1 MEILISKAR
10 SLERMRAAAAW
21 MLFAFWAGLCSC
33 NAAAAEGDSM
43 EYAIKAAYL
52 YKFGIYVEWPQH
64 AFPSPTSPLYLC
76 IVGEDPFGAA
86 LDAAVNGQRIE
97 THPIV
102 IRRVKTLARDT
113 VCHILYANAA
123 DLQHVETARN
133 GVLTVSDARGGIINF
148 IIKDN
153 RVRFDIDDE
162 AAAQSGLNI
171 SSKLLG
177 IALNVKPRKGK

>member
-1 MEILISKAR
+1 MPSPLGSGSAYLDPIGGLHG
-10 SLERMRAAAAW
+10 AAATVVA
-21 MLFAFWAGLCSC
+21 LLARELTGRGQAVEVAQRE
-33 NAAAAEGDSM
+33 AAM
-43 EYAIKAAYL
+43 HWI
-52 YKFGIYVEWPQH
+52 
-64 AFPSPTSPLYLC
+64 
-76 IVGEDPFGAA
+76 GELI